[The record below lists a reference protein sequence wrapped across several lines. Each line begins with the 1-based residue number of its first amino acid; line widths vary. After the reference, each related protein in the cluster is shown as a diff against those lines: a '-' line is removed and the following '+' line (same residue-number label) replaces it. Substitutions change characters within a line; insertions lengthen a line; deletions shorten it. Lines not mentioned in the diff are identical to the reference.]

1 MRQKRGY
8 RGSQELDKER
18 CRVIV
23 KNRKRQNLHRQNKSK
38 ELKSEEKSI
47 SKSSEKSRHGAGFT
61 EEKKNKEECHFTIWN
76 ACIQIGG
83 RSFGARRMQL
93 YLHCHIP
100 PAWIRGK
107 DTLANPIVELG
118 SFIKVKERWI

>member
-1 MRQKRGY
+1 MISEG
-8 RGSQELDKER
+8 
-18 CRVIV
+18 
-23 KNRKRQNLHRQNKSK
+23 RKRHFFKPRRNLAM
-38 ELKSEEKSI
+38 EPA
-47 SKSSEKSRHGAGFT
+47 SRR
-61 EEKKNKEECHFTIWN
+61 KEECHFTIWN

-93 YLHCHIP
+93 YLHCHTP
-100 PAWIRGK
+100 SPAWIRGK